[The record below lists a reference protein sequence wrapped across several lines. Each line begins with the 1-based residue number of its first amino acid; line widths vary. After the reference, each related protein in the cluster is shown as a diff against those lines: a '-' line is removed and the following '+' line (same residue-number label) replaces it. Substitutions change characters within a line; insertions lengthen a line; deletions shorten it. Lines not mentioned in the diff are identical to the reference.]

1 MEDSWERF
9 YPKTP
14 LNVEPIID
22 DTTLRDGVQMPG
34 IALSPENT
42 AHLAYLLDQ
51 LGVERME
58 LHQYQQ
64 QDREAVK
71 LIQDKGL
78 KARIAVWCRA
88 VKEDV
93 EKAVDLDVGEIGISH
108 PVSYIH
114 IKSKWPNLSVE
125 EIFRRVVEVVEYA
138 AKDHGLTV
146 FVHGEDSTRA
156 DWRFESRFIN
166 AVSDAGAEVYRIC
179 DTVGV
184 GVSDPSAPLPTGI
197 PEKIR
202 RIKKETRIKWVEIH
216 AHDDLGNA
224 VENTMAA
231 IRASSN
237 VFDKV
242 YASTTFLG
250 VGERAGN
257 AETEKVMLNLYL
269 HHGVE
274 KYGRNL
280 RMLKG
285 IADFIGHAAG
295 LTIPPNKAIVGDYAF
310 AHESGIHTYG
320 ALSNPLTYEPYPPE
334 MVGNTRVFTIGK
346 QSGKAIIKHKMKQ
359 IIGEE
364 IRDDDPRLELVVQ
377 AVKAIFEKGRRGSL
391 KEGEFKEIVQNVWA
405 NQILQS
411 KRTPVKLDELDY
423 NILRKMQQ
431 DGRISLS
438 ELSER
443 LKTPLEKV
451 RYRLEILRER
461 GVIMDV
467 VPLLDPIKLG
477 FNVSS
482 LIMIK
487 GRGKDLAE
495 MEREI
500 AKMRCVNMVYDITG
514 EYDAAIVARFT
525 SQDELNRFLKKLL
538 AMKDVE
544 RTATSIILHIVKED
558 PRLPI

>member
-1 MEDSWERF
+1 
-9 YPKTP
+9 
-14 LNVEPIID
+14 
-22 DTTLRDGVQMPG
+22 
-34 IALSPENT
+34 
-42 AHLAYLLDQ
+42 
-51 LGVERME
+51 
-58 LHQYQQ
+58 
-64 QDREAVK
+64 
-71 LIQDKGL
+71 
-78 KARIAVWCRA
+78 
-88 VKEDV
+88 
-93 EKAVDLDVGEIGISH
+93 
-108 PVSYIH
+108 
-114 IKSKWPNLSVE
+114 
-125 EIFRRVVEVVEYA
+125 
-138 AKDHGLTV
+138 
-146 FVHGEDSTRA
+146 
-156 DWRFESRFIN
+156 
-166 AVSDAGAEVYRIC
+166 
-179 DTVGV
+179 
-184 GVSDPSAPLPTGI
+184 
-197 PEKIR
+197 
-202 RIKKETRIKWVEIH
+202 
-216 AHDDLGNA
+216 
-224 VENTMAA
+224 
-231 IRASSN
+231 
-237 VFDKV
+237 
-242 YASTTFLG
+242 
-250 VGERAGN
+250 
-257 AETEKVMLNLYL
+257 
-269 HHGVE
+269 
-274 KYGRNL
+274 
-280 RMLKG
+280 MLKG